1 MPQRKTQEEFIQ
13 QAQAKHNGFYDY
25 TKANYVSSS
34 AKVIVICPTHG
45 EFDITPSHHLQG
57 VGCRKC
63 YDDRQRNGQDD
74 IIAKFRQAHGN
85 YYNYDKV
92 VYQRKDI
99 KVIITCPVHGDFKQ
113 EPVAH
118 INGSS
123 CVKCANEKLSLT
135 TEEFVRK
142 ACTKHGNKYDYSK
155 VNYVNADTKITIICF
170 KHGNFEQR
178 PYNHLKGTGC
188 PECAKVSMIEAK
200 FGFEYKGVLYR
211 SIKHACQKL
220 GKDYWVVVK
229 RLDAGWSLEQAFD
242 DEPNDPR
249 HPFKVNGVIYN
260 GLEDAV
266 RQLNAPVSGT
276 TVKRRLQQGMKPEEA
291 LFTPPKLGY
300 DNGVVYLATN
310 LVNGK
315 QYVGLTTTSLEE
327 RWERHLD
334 QVSRK
339 NASLIH
345 KAIAECGEENFTIE
359 LIDSATSPKNLRA
372 KERKWI
378 KELNT
383 LAPNGYNVTKGG
395 EIGGCP
401 GKPTKLP
408 GDPIVYPS
416 VQAAAEAL
424 AKREGI
430 KLEAAEKRIYT
441 GRIGVKKPHG
451 MSKTRIYK
459 LWDRLIY
466 QAANPNSKHYKG
478 FNVCERW
485 KDFTSFY
492 EDMGVT
498 YKEGL
503 RLKLID
509 PNSPYSADNCL
520 WGE

>member
-1 MPQRKTQEEFIQ
+1 MAIL
-13 QAQAKHNGFYDY
+13 
-25 TKANYVSSS
+25 S
-34 AKVIVICPTHG
+34 
-45 EFDITPSHHLQG
+45 
-57 VGCRKC
+57 
-63 YDDRQRNGQDD
+63 
-74 IIAKFRQAHGN
+74 
-85 YYNYDKV
+85 
-92 VYQRKDI
+92 
-99 KVIITCPVHGDFKQ
+99 KQ
-113 EPVAH
+113 VAH
-118 INGSS
+118 INGSG
-123 CVKCANEKLSLT
+123 CVKCANEKQSLT
-135 TEEFVRK
+135 TEEFINK
-142 ACTKHGNKYDYSK
+142 ARAKHGEKYDYSQ
-155 VNYVNADTKITIICF
+155 VNYVNTDTKITIICYQ
-170 KHGNFEQR
+170 HGDFEQR
-178 PYNHLKGTGC
+178 PYNHLKGTEC
-188 PECAKVSMIEAK
+188 PECAKEYITEAK
-200 FGFEYKGVLYR
+200 FGFEYKGVSYR
-211 SIKHACQKL
+211 SIKHACQEL

-242 DEPNDPR
+242 DAPNDPR
-249 HPFKVNGVIYN
+249 HPFEVNGVIYN

-266 RQLNAPVSGT
+266 RQLNAPVSAT
-276 TVKRRLQQGMKPEEA
+276 TVKRRLEQGMKPEDA

-300 DNGVVYLATN
+300 DNGAVYLATN
-310 LVNGK
+310 LINGK

-345 KAIAECGEENFTIE
+345 KAIAKFGEENFTIE
-359 LIDSATSPKNLRA
+359 IIDSANSPEDLRA

-383 LAPNGYNVTKGG
+383 LTPNGYNVTKGG
-395 EIGGCP
+395 EIGGFP
-401 GKPTKLP
+401 GKPTRLP
-408 GDPIVYPS
+408 GDPTVYPS

-441 GRIGVKKPHG
+441 GRIDVKKPHG

-459 LWDRLIY
+459 HWDRLIY
-466 QAANPNSKHYKG
+466 QTANPNSKHYKG

-492 EDMGVT
+492 EDMGAT

-509 PNSPYSADNCL
+509 PSSPYSTENCL
-520 WGE
+520 WGNRSASTANKRSPFASVSTKHCVIALPPFEPKTGLFTFPPAFICIVYSGVDDVNRRKSIKFILTQTYWADFRFTPSN